1 MPVLPDATAL
11 VGDLQNQVGSS
22 SGLTAMGGGLQSAI
36 LQLQGTAGPLQGVG
50 PNRNIVLFTDGLQN
64 VNPVVQQT
72 GQGLMIADQT
82 GPVDAGIP
90 TQLTQPISTYGVRIH
105 TIGIGPGVVQP
116 SQAILETIAT
126 GTGGVSRFDTD
137 ASALQQFFVMT
148 LMDALNTSSSG
159 ERWEADWIWDS
170 AGRVTDDGYTVEI
183 RLPLQSI
190 RFKGGADVKRGTLA
204 SEETIEA
211 FPVNAGIRKI
221 VLELSWPRGASLEL
235 RVEKDGVDVTKD
247 GRVIAGPFY
256 RIFAIDLP
264 ASSVQAG
271 SEWRLKIRGRPGVAY
286 QAAAIVDDHRRA
298 ARARFARRDYRVGDA
313 LEVVLDLRDGAQAM
327 REATVTATVLR
338 PKDSVANLL
347 AAYPARAE
355 PPVRHEPAA
364 SAGQRASAQ
373 LLQDERLWSRIL
385 PAATT
390 VRLQDDGKGTYRA
403 TLPAATVP
411 GIYTV
416 IFEAAARTAGH
427 GELRR
432 TGAVSTMV
440 RAGQATA
447 EKSDVKVVSLATT
460 TRGREVELRLT
471 PRDRLGNYL
480 GPDQSA
486 AVAVSVGDG
495 AKAGEVRDLANGSYV
510 VPIVVAERADPTVT
524 VTIAGE
530 PLVTGR
536 VSSLATWT
544 ERGRLWFWL
553 VVVSLVWAAALVLVL
568 LAWRRHARRAP

>member
-1 MPVLPDATAL
+1 M
-11 VGDLQNQVGSS
+11 
-22 SGLTAMGGGLQSAI
+22 
-36 LQLQGTAGPLQGVG
+36 
-50 PNRNIVLFTDGLQN
+50 
-64 VNPVVQQT
+64 
-72 GQGLMIADQT
+72 
-82 GPVDAGIP
+82 
-90 TQLTQPISTYGVRIH
+90 
-105 TIGIGPGVVQP
+105 
-116 SQAILETIAT
+116 
-126 GTGGVSRFDTD
+126 SRFDTD

-148 LMDALNTSSSG
+148 LMDALNTSSPQLLAY
-159 ERWEADWIWDS
+159 R
-170 AGRVTDDGYTVEI
+170 
-183 RLPLQSI
+183 
-190 RFKGGADVKRGTLA
+190 RGTLA

>member
-1 MPVLPDATAL
+1 M
-11 VGDLQNQVGSS
+11 
-22 SGLTAMGGGLQSAI
+22 
-36 LQLQGTAGPLQGVG
+36 
-50 PNRNIVLFTDGLQN
+50 
-64 VNPVVQQT
+64 
-72 GQGLMIADQT
+72 
-82 GPVDAGIP
+82 
-90 TQLTQPISTYGVRIH
+90 
-105 TIGIGPGVVQP
+105 
-116 SQAILETIAT
+116 
-126 GTGGVSRFDTD
+126 
-137 ASALQQFFVMT
+137 
-148 LMDALNTSSSG
+148 
-159 ERWEADWIWDS
+159 
-170 AGRVTDDGYTVEI
+170 
-183 RLPLQSI
+183 
-190 RFKGGADVKRGTLA
+190 
-204 SEETIEA
+204 
-211 FPVNAGIRKI
+211 
-221 VLELSWPRGASLEL
+221 LELSWPRGASLEL

-390 VRLQDDGKGTYRA
+390 VRLLDDGKGTYRA

-440 RAGQATA
+440 RAGQATL

-486 AVAVSVGDG
+486 AVAVSVG

-544 ERGRLWFWL
+544 ERGRLSLWL
-553 VVVSLVWAAALVLVL
+553 LVVSLGWAGVLVLVL